1 MLCGLQALV
10 GFLKFAKKTLLL
22 GPLQTLDGFSLAMK
36 SELGW
41 RDFSSPLRDVDWHR
55 NLCAFKATI

>member
-1 MLCGLQALV
+1 MLYGLQALV

-36 SELGW
+36 SE
-41 RDFSSPLRDVDWHR
+41 VV
-55 NLCAFKATI
+55 